1 MKRLVLTVAFG
12 AMTIGTAPAQ
22 AEGFTGD
29 VRLACEAILC
39 LSTGQRPGECSPS
52 LHRYFNITAKKLS
65 DTLTKRRNF
74 LNLCPAASSDGN
86 MQLLV
91 NAIVNGAGRCDA
103 ASLNASLRVWRN
115 DEYRYND
122 GRPQTYI
129 RNTMPGHCAA
139 YGGNAY
145 TDKSNPVTAKYVGTP
160 ERGGFWVDAA
170 NYNTALAEYN
180 ARIAAEDVRYGRW
193 GRNRNQWYGGN
204 DY

>member
-1 MKRLVLTVAFG
+1 MKRLVLTVALG

-52 LHRYFNITAKKLS
+52 LRRYFGITAKKLS

-86 MQLLV
+86 MQSLV

-115 DEYRYND
+115 DEYSYND
-122 GRPQTYI
+122 DKPQTYI
-129 RNTMPGHCAA
+129 RNTMPAHCTA

-145 TDKSNPVTAKYVGTP
+145 TDKTNPVIARYVGTP
-160 ERGGFWVDAA
+160 ERGGFWADAA
-170 NYNTALAEYN
+170 NYPTALAEYN
-180 ARIAAEDVRYGRW
+180 ARIAAEDAKYGRW

>member
-1 MKRLVLTVAFG
+1 MKRLVLTAALG
-12 AMTIGTAPAQ
+12 AMTMGMAPAQ
-22 AEGFTGD
+22 AEEFTGD

-52 LHRYFNITAKKLS
+52 LRRYFSITAKKLS

-86 MQLLV
+86 MQSLV

-103 ASLNASLRVWRN
+103 ASLNASLRVWN
-115 DEYRYND
+115 DNEYNYD
-122 GRPQTYI
+122 PSKPQTYI
-129 RNTMPGHCAA
+129 RNTMPSHCSA
-139 YGGNAY
+139 YGRNAY
-145 TDKSNPVTAKYVGTP
+145 TDQSNPVTARYVGTP
-160 ERGGFWVDAA
+160 ERGGFWADAA

-180 ARIAAEDVRYGRW
+180 ARIAAEDAR
-193 GRNRNQWYGGN
+193 GRNRNRWYGGS